1 MCVAAD
7 SLLCVAACVCS
18 LLCVAADSLERE
30 KKGRGEREVLLW
42 SVVLSTRGIQE
53 RWLGGQG
60 RLVE

>member
-1 MCVAAD
+1 
-7 SLLCVAACVCS
+7 
-18 LLCVAADSLERE
+18 LCVAADSLERE